1 MLRHATLGGSTTMS
15 LKEKISRSAVAFLT
29 VRAQNLPLQFYTSTL
44 NGLVDL
50 VEDEII
56 PTPIPM
62 EVKYFRHSYS
72 IGGEFFWSCPPLVFS
87 KIVMFGYKRII
98 GPFGKYCL
106 TSD

>member
-15 LKEKISRSAVAFLT
+15 LKEKISRSAEAFLT
-29 VRAQNLPLQFYTSTL
+29 VQAQNLPLQFYTSTL

-62 EVKYFRHSYS
+62 EVQYFIYMDFSKTLHRHRLKYFCSS
-72 IGGEFFWSCPPLVFS
+72 L
-87 KIVMFGYKRII
+87 
-98 GPFGKYCL
+98 
-106 TSD
+106 

>member
-1 MLRHATLGGSTTMS
+1 MS
-15 LKEKISRSAVAFLT
+15 LKEKISRSAEAFLN

-62 EVKYFRHSYS
+62 EVDDLIELIYF
-72 IGGEFFWSCPPLVFS
+72 I
-87 KIVMFGYKRII
+87 
-98 GPFGKYCL
+98 
-106 TSD
+106 D

>member
-15 LKEKISRSAVAFLT
+15 LKEKISRSADAFLT
-29 VRAQNLPLQFYTSTL
+29 VQAQNLPLQFYTSTL

-62 EVKYFRHSYS
+62 EVRILSTTYNWISNSLRQ
-72 IGGEFFWSCPPLVFS
+72 FFPS
-87 KIVMFGYKRII
+87 
-98 GPFGKYCL
+98 
-106 TSD
+106 

>member
-1 MLRHATLGGSTTMS
+1 MS
-15 LKEKISRSAVAFLT
+15 LKEKISRSAEAFLA

-62 EVKYFRHSYS
+62 EVYFDSPFNFVHLY
-72 IGGEFFWSCPPLVFS
+72 FVHVFCKLHEGRVSLKGNS
-87 KIVMFGYKRII
+87 K
-98 GPFGKYCL
+98 
-106 TSD
+106 